1 MDNFLYQKR
10 NEDFFRMCEELWQN
24 KRFGTSISQ
33 IAEIVASGQA
43 PSFYVTERAVRDIL
57 SAGRPTS
64 KNHLTARKQADIIEY
79 ARKHEGAH
87 DIIQKIMH
95 AKAPSFYLSPVTARD
110 LYYSQL
116 KSNQK
121 RKCEKPYR

>member
-1 MDNFLYQKR
+1 MDKFLYQKR

-24 KRFGTSISQ
+24 KRLGTSISQ

-87 DIIQKIMH
+87 DIIQRIMH

-116 KSNQK
+116 NK
-121 RKCEKPYR
+121 RKKCKESHQ